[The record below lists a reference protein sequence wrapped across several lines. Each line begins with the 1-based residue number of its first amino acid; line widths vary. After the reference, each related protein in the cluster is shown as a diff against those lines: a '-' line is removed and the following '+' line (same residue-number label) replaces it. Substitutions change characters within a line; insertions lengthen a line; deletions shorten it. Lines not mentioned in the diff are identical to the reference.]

1 VRDKVNPKQRVKL
14 ALEGKET
21 NRPLFC
27 PAIYEHKARLL
38 GRSPSEVSRS
48 AGLLEQ
54 AVLAEY
60 ETYGPDMLTVG
71 IDIYNIEAEA
81 LGSEVWFP
89 EAIEAVPIIKDR
101 ILSSLDDFGTLCM
114 VEPESS
120 GRMPLVLE
128 AAKAVNDKLAGR
140 VFVRGAISAPY
151 STAIELMGIEELLI
165 GMIERPDE
173 VTEFLSLL
181 TEVSV
186 RYGKAFIKRGVEVC
200 VFDSYAAPPLIS
212 PNLYESIILPHV
224 RKLIA
229 ELKSCGAEFVEYV
242 IGGRT
247 DSIAEHLFATGA
259 DILLSDFVSNV
270 NIFLELVK
278 NTNVLVRRNISPV
291 LIEQGPEEDLY
302 SQINSVRRLS
312 ASHQNVIIGTGAISY
327 NTSAERVLM
336 VKKMCLKKSGE
347 TECD

>member
-1 VRDKVNPKQRVKL
+1 MSPKERVRL
-14 ALEGKET
+14 TLEGKRRD
-21 NRPLFC
+21 RPPFC

-71 IDIYNIEAEA
+71 IDIYDVEAEA

-89 EAIEAVPIIKDR
+89 EAVDAVPIIKER
-101 ILSSLDDFGTLCM
+101 ILSSLDDFGRLGI
-114 VEPESS
+114 VDVASS

-128 AAKAVNDKLAGR
+128 AAKAVNDRLGR
-140 VFVRGAISAPY
+140 EVFVRGAISAPY
-151 STAIELMGIEELLI
+151 SMAVELMGIEELLI

-173 VTEFLSLL
+173 VNEFLSFL
-181 TEVSV
+181 TEVSIS
-186 RYGKAFIKRGVEVC
+186 YGKAFINRGVGVC

-212 PNLYESIILPHV
+212 PRLFKAMILPHV

-229 ELKSCGAEFVEYV
+229 ALKECGAEFVEYV

-247 DSIAEHLFATGA
+247 EPIAEHLFATGA
-259 DILLSDFVSNV
+259 DILLCDFAADV
-270 NIFLELVK
+270 NIFLELTK
-278 NTNVLVRRNISPV
+278 ETCVLVRRNVSPV
-291 LIEQGPEEDLY
+291 LIEQGPDEELDR
-302 SQINSVRRLS
+302 QINSVRRL
-312 ASHQNVIIGTGAISY
+312 AAEHCKVIIGTGAISY

-336 VKKMCLKKSGE
+336 VKKMCLKESGE
-347 TECD
+347 T